1 MNATHAHAHAS
12 VANRVVHD
20 VVVAAFERFIVVI
33 NRREMSSNH
42 PHRVVDDDALVGTR
56 LVNAIR
62 DVLPCS
68 SPCAACDG
76 VRDVKRGDE
85 REDASSSSSDDD
97 SHPGDTELR
106 DPHASPR
113 RRARERKSR
122 KPWTHAYASFRVA
135 DDAHRRE
142 MMMDPAAT
150 QFDECAARLRGDLD
164 ALDRARERR
173 ERGEDGV
180 EKWDPARDASAVHAT
195 PSVVTAAETAR
206 ERFVGNRTNARAS
219 RGKTA

>member
-1 MNATHAHAHAS
+1 MNATHAHAHAI

-20 VVVAAFERFIVVI
+20 VVVAPFERFIVVI

-76 VRDVKRGDE
+76 VRDVKRGGD

-113 RRARERKSR
+113 RRAREKKSP
-122 KPWTHAYASFRVA
+122 KAWTHAYASFRVA

-142 MMMDPAAT
+142 MMMDPAET

-173 ERGEDGV
+173 ERGEDGGGT
-180 EKWDPARDASAVHAT
+180 WDAARDASAVHAT
-195 PSVVTAAETAR
+195 PSVVNAAETAR
-206 ERFVGNRTNARAS
+206 D
-219 RGKTA
+219 

>member
-76 VRDVKRGDE
+76 VR
-85 REDASSSSSDDD
+85 A
-97 SHPGDTELR
+97 
-106 DPHASPR
+106 
-113 RRARERKSR
+113 
-122 KPWTHAYASFRVA
+122 
-135 DDAHRRE
+135 
-142 MMMDPAAT
+142 
-150 QFDECAARLRGDLD
+150 
-164 ALDRARERR
+164 
-173 ERGEDGV
+173 
-180 EKWDPARDASAVHAT
+180 
-195 PSVVTAAETAR
+195 
-206 ERFVGNRTNARAS
+206 
-219 RGKTA
+219 

>member
-1 MNATHAHAHAS
+1 MPRH
-12 VANRVVHD
+12 
-20 VVVAAFERFIVVI
+20 
-33 NRREMSSNH
+33 H
-42 PHRVVDDDALVGTR
+42 PRTTIHTPGTPNSGTR
-56 LVNAIR
+56 
-62 DVLPCS
+62 
-68 SPCAACDG
+68 
-76 VRDVKRGDE
+76 
-85 REDASSSSSDDD
+85 
-97 SHPGDTELR
+97 T
-106 DPHASPR
+106 R
-113 RRARERKSR
+113 RRDGTPPRSKTDT
-122 KPWTHAYASFRVA
+122 PAYASFRVA

-206 ERFVGNRTNARAS
+206 E
-219 RGKTA
+219 

>member
-1 MNATHAHAHAS
+1 MFIP
-12 VANRVVHD
+12 VRRV
-20 VVVAAFERFIVVI
+20 
-33 NRREMSSNH
+33 RR
-42 PHRVVDDDALVGTR
+42 GQ
-56 LVNAIR
+56 
-62 DVLPCS
+62 
-68 SPCAACDG
+68 G
-76 VRDVKRGDE
+76 VKRGDE

-113 RRARERKSR
+113 RRARERKSH

-206 ERFVGNRTNARAS
+206 E
-219 RGKTA
+219 